1 MVNTLY
7 QVGSEV
13 MQQER
18 KAPRSQKRKITNA
31 TNPEEVFLC
40 GQALFLIAELL
51 TKGLVQ
57 VYDVDPVKR

>member
-1 MVNTLY
+1 
-7 QVGSEV
+7 